1 MLLKKICEKINNT
14 LSEYYKIGS
23 LERLE
28 ILVNVDQKKIN
39 FGDISINAPLILA
52 KEKKIN
58 PLVIAEELKKILLF
72 EEIEKIEIAGGGFLN
87 FFLKESFFNDCLI
100 AFSSNKSFFE
110 KESFSLNYYNLE
122 FVSAN
127 PTGPLHIG
135 HGRGAIIG
143 DILGRVLN
151 LKGYLVTR
159 EYYINDAGAQI
170 AKLGNSLFAAYQIEC
185 GKEVAIPED
194 GYHGYYIKD
203 LASGLFKKHGEGLLN
218 KELSFFSDYAK
229 EILLKNIKDT
239 LSQYQ
244 VEFDIWFSEKKLHET
259 KAIEEAVMLLE
270 KKGFIF
276 TSEDGAIWFKATAFG
291 DEKDRVL
298 KKNNGDWTY
307 TAADIAYFLD
317 KINRGFTTIVMVLGQ
332 DHHSFKIRME
342 AIAQAFSF
350 NLQNLQIILYQ
361 LVTLRHEGELFR
373 MSKRKGNSVELET
386 VIDTVG
392 SDVARFF
399 YLQRKADAH
408 LDFDIKEA
416 LEKNIN
422 NPVFYIQYAMV
433 RIKSIFE
440 KATPFVSEQDLLFQ
454 EDHSFVFSPIEKLI
468 LKQISQLDSV
478 LDKIATH
485 FAPHLITYFTLELTA
500 LFHVWYNAEQIIT
513 ADDRKKMKKKLLLL
527 EVTKNCLE
535 ICVSILG
542 IDIPD
547 KM

>member
-1 MLLKKICEKINNT
+1 MLLKKICEKIKNT

-23 LERLE
+23 PERFE

-39 FGDISINAPLILA
+39 FGDISINAPLLLA

-58 PLVIAEELKKILLF
+58 PLVVAEELKKILFF
-72 EEIEKIEIAGGGFLN
+72 EEIEKIEVAGGGFLN

-100 AFSSNKSFFE
+100 AFFSDKSFFK
-110 KESFSLNYYNLE
+110 KEAQSLNSYNLE

-143 DILGRVLN
+143 DILGRILC
-151 LKGYLVTR
+151 LKGYEVTR
-159 EYYINDAGAQI
+159 EYYINDAGLQI
-170 AKLGNSLFAAYQIEC
+170 TKLGNSLFAAYQIEC
-185 GKEVAIPED
+185 GKEVAMPED
-194 GYHGYYIKD
+194 GYHGYYLKD
-203 LASGLFKKHGEGLLN
+203 LASELFKEYGEELLT
-218 KELSFFSDYAK
+218 KEVSFFSEYAK

-239 LSQYQ
+239 LSEYQ
-244 VEFDIWFSEKKLHET
+244 VEFDVWFSEKTLHDS
-259 KAIEEAVMLLE
+259 KVIELAVSLLE
-270 KKGFIF
+270 AKGFVF

-307 TAADIAYFLD
+307 TAADIAYFLN
-317 KINRGFTTIVMVLGQ
+317 KINRGFTKIVMVLGQ

-350 NLQNLQIILYQ
+350 NLDNLQIILYQ
-361 LVTLRHEGELFR
+361 LVTLRDEGELFR

-440 KATPFVSEQDLLFQ
+440 KATPFISKEDLLLQNDGLFT
-454 EDHSFVFSPIEKLI
+454 FSSIEKLI
-468 LKQISQLDSV
+468 LKQISQLDTV
-478 LDKIATH
+478 LDKIITQL
-485 FAPHLITYFTLELTA
+485 APHLITYFTLELTA
-500 LFHVWYNAEQIIT
+500 LFHAWYNAEQIIT
-513 ADDRKKMKKKLLLL
+513 ADDKKKMKKKLLLL
-527 EVTKNCLE
+527 QATKDCLE